1 MRVLVIFAGVLAI
14 VIIALVNTVIVM
26 WAERKFLGHIQLRM
40 GPVRTGTFGLL
51 QPIADAFKML
61 GKEEI
66 TPDGVDVRVFR
77 LAPLITFTPALLIYA
92 ATPWVE
98 QFAGASMDVG
108 IFMLFAVAALA
119 PVGVLLAGWA
129 SHNKYSLI
137 GGLRAGAQQI
147 SYEVPM
153 ILSVLGIV
161 MLAGSMGLA
170 DIVDAQ
176 TATWNIVVQ
185 PFAFLLFFIG
195 MLAELNRV
203 PFDIPEAE
211 SELVGGFNTEYS
223 SMRFALFFVAE
234 YANVFTW
241 SLIAT
246 LLFFGGWSGPFLPA
260 IVWLL
265 LKTYAVALTIIWVRG
280 TFPRSR
286 VDQLMDIGWKLL
298 LPAALVNVLFTAVGV
313 ITSTAVLVA
322 LEVVG
327 VIGFIALTSRIGRHI
342 GDEARAEAA
351 ERIRAWNDGAD
362 SPTERLEVATA
373 SLPNPLLDRSRTAS
387 ESGVAS

>member
-1 MRVLVIFAGVLAI
+1 MQVLTILLGVLVMVI
-14 VIIALVNTVIVM
+14 VALVNTIVVM

-40 GPVRTGTFGLL
+40 GPVRTGRFGLL

-66 TPDGVDVRVFR
+66 TPSGVERFVFR

-92 ATPWVE
+92 AMPWVE
-98 QFAGASMDVG
+98 SFAGASMDVG
-108 IFMLFAVAALA
+108 VFMLFAVAALA

-129 SHNKYSLI
+129 SYNKYSLI

-161 MLAGSMGLA
+161 MLAGSMRLS

-176 TATWNIVVQ
+176 AGAWYIVVQ

-246 LLFFGGWSGPFLPA
+246 LLFLGGWSGPVLPDLA
-260 IVWLL
+260 WILI
-265 LKTYAVALTIIWVRG
+265 KTHLVALVIIWVRG
-280 TFPRSR
+280 TFPRAR

-298 LPAALVNVLFTAVGV
+298 LPAALVNVLVTAVGV
-313 ITSTAVLVA
+313 VTNAFVLVVLELVA
-322 LEVVG
+322 LA
-327 VIGFIALTSRIGRHI
+327 GFIAITSRLGART
-342 GDEARAEAA
+342 GDDVRSRAS
-351 ERIRAWNDGAD
+351 ERIAAWTTGAD
-362 SPTERLEVATA
+362 LPQPVSASAATSPALIDTTVT
-373 SLPNPLLDRSRTAS
+373 S
-387 ESGVAS
+387 EGTVTP

>member
-1 MRVLVIFAGVLAI
+1 MRTLTIVAGVIAI
-14 VIIALVNTVIVM
+14 VLIALVNTIVVM
-26 WAERKFLGHIQLRM
+26 WAERKFLGHVQLRM
-40 GPVRTGTFGLL
+40 GPVRTGPFGLL

-66 TPDGVDVRVFR
+66 TPAGVERFVFR
-77 LAPLITFTPALLIYA
+77 LAPLLSFTPALLIYSA
-92 ATPWVE
+92 MPWVE
-98 QFAGASMDVG
+98 QLTGSSMDVG

-119 PVGVLLAGWA
+119 PVGVLLAGWS
-129 SHNKYSLI
+129 SHNKYALI

-153 ILSVLGIV
+153 LLSVLGIV
-161 MLAGSMGLA
+161 MLAGSMGLSQ
-170 DIVDAQ
+170 IVAAQ
-176 TATWNIVVQ
+176 SGLWNLVTQ
-185 PFAFLLFFIG
+185 PFAFVLFFIG

-246 LLFFGGWSGPFLPA
+246 LLFLGGWSGPVLPGV
-260 IVWLL
+260 VWLL
-265 LKTYAVALTIIWVRG
+265 AKTHLIALVIIWVRG
-280 TFPRSR
+280 TFPRAR

-298 LPAALVNVLFTAVGV
+298 LPAALVNVLITAVGV
-313 ITSTAVLVA
+313 MAGSLVLAA
-322 LEVVG
+322 LEVAALG
-327 VIGFIALTSRIGRHI
+327 GFIMITSRVGLRV
-342 GDEARAEAA
+342 GDDARAHAAA
-351 ERIRAWNDGAD
+351 EIAAWTAGAEEP
-362 SPTERLEVATA
+362 SPDASPSAVSTVVQSAAASEGTVAT
-373 SLPNPLLDRSRTAS
+373 
-387 ESGVAS
+387 